1 MAKNVE
7 PLKAKVRDMEKQ
19 QAKTTKLLADL
30 NDQLGVL
37 SKELGELDSNFKE
50 KNEELTGLQTQAAL
64 MEKRLAA
71 ASKLITG
78 LTGERTRWTSDIG
91 ALNDSKV
98 QLVGDCLLAASFLS
112 YAGAFTSDFRAG
124 MIYETFAEKV
134 PRRVQVVLQFGVAR
148 GRSELPLALRRRGYL
163 SGIVS
168 EFGPLRGPRCRDS
181 DASTAW
187 RLDDALRRCRREDNT
202 QVASLNIPVSSN
214 FNLEAFLSSD
224 AVIQDWTA
232 KGLPADEHSV
242 QNGILTTAASR
253 FPLCIDPQQQAVQW
267 IKNMYGP
274 RRPVASMRLDI
285 YHAQVRQGP
294 AQDQVAVG
302 VGLHEAPRA
311 SHTIRGA
318 VSVRKRGRGAGP
330 DAGPGTGLSV
340 V

>member
-1 MAKNVE
+1 MYAVAAMASPRSSHSSMLRAGTGLLVWVTAISKYFDVAKNVE

-91 ALNDSKV
+91 ELNNSKV

-134 PRRVQVVLQFGVAR
+134 CCSVEIFKL
-148 GRSELPLALRRRGYL
+148 
-163 SGIVS
+163 
-168 EFGPLRGPRCRDS
+168 C
-181 DASTAW
+181 
-187 RLDDALRRCRREDNT
+187 
-202 QVASLNIPVSSN
+202 
-214 FNLEAFLSSD
+214 FNLRSL
-224 AVIQDWTA
+224 
-232 KGLPADEHSV
+232 
-242 QNGILTTAASR
+242 
-253 FPLCIDPQQQAVQW
+253 
-267 IKNMYGP
+267 
-274 RRPVASMRLDI
+274 
-285 YHAQVRQGP
+285 
-294 AQDQVAVG
+294 
-302 VGLHEAPRA
+302 
-311 SHTIRGA
+311 
-318 VSVRKRGRGAGP
+318 
-330 DAGPGTGLSV
+330 V